1 MKQKILFSLVMAASI
16 TGYAQSDK
24 KLTGYAIT
32 GDQNGFMN
40 WKTVKLINLV
50 TGEEIKTLY
59 ANGQQEPELLNART
73 GKPIVKKE
81 TEDAAKRN
89 ETVNIKVVLH
99 GKQPGDASAV
109 YTFNSIEE
117 LKASKAFKEIAVPA
131 PPTPPTAPTPPT
143 PPTPSVDVIMKDL
156 NMKIRIE
163 RDNNITRSI
172 TINRNINSDDRDQN
186 RRYVVRNYFSRG
198 FESINTDEPFAT
210 GSTAMAYDKKHERL
224 YYTPMG
230 ISQLRYIDLKS
241 KTPKIYYFE
250 DEVFGVATGS
260 RDEGNQ
266 ITRMVIASDGNGYA
280 LTNNNEH
287 LLRFTTGKNP
297 VITDMG
303 ALTDDAVNGELTIL
317 SNRRG
322 FGGDL
327 VADASENLYLINQGR
342 KVFKISTETKVAT
355 YLGTIEGLPY
365 GYTTNGAMVEEA
377 GKVIVG
383 SSNSDEG
390 YYRVDMKTLQ
400 AEKVST
406 RGAVFKVADL
416 ASGNLLFEKEEKKEE
431 IMPVLAY
438 QAKAIPTEATNG
450 ISVYPNPVFDGTVK
464 LSFANQPAGEYQVS
478 LMELSGKVVS
488 VRNVTINS
496 KVQQVQFSLPQSMA
510 KGSYLVKTV
519 SDVNKISVIS
529 KLVVE

>member
-1 MKQKILFSLVMAASI
+1 MTKHVVLHILNNLSTMKQKILFSIVMAASI

-32 GDQNGFMN
+32 GDQNNFTN

-59 ANGQQEPELLNART
+59 ANGRQEPELLNART
-73 GKPIVKKE
+73 SKPIVKKE
-81 TEDAAKRN
+81 S
-89 ETVNIKVVLH
+89 ETVAKQTDPFQINVTIKDSKN
-99 GKQPGDASAV
+99 GGSGTT
-109 YTFNSIEE
+109 YTFNSMEE
-117 LKASKAFKEIAVPA
+117 LKASEAVKNA
-131 PPTPPTAPTPPT
+131 LTKSNDAASNGIQQANDNTDRKLA
-143 PPTPSVDVIMKDL
+143 SV
-156 NMKIRIE
+156 
-163 RDNNITRSI
+163 
-172 TINRNINSDDRDQN
+172 INSISISRSGYNSTRGYYHSYSRSYARD
-186 RRYVVRNYFSRG
+186 YEPV
-198 FESINTDEPFAT
+198 ITTEPFAT
-210 GSTAMAYDKKHERL
+210 GSTAIAYDKKHERL

-230 ISQLRYIDLKS
+230 INQLRYIDLKS
-241 KTPKIYYFE
+241 NTPKIYYFE
-250 DEVFGVATGS
+250 DDAFGVTTS
-260 RDEGNQ
+260 RRDEGNQ

-287 LLRFTTGKNP
+287 LVRFTTGKKP
-297 VITDMG
+297 VITDLG
-303 ALTDDAVNGELTIL
+303 ALSDDAANGAFSII

-327 VADASENLYLINQGR
+327 VADASDNLYLINQGC

-365 GYTTNGAMVEEA
+365 GYTTNGAMVEEG
-377 GKVIVG
+377 GKIIVG

-400 AEKVST
+400 AEKIST
-406 RGAVFKVADL
+406 GGTVFKISDL

-438 QAKAIPTEATNG
+438 QAKAVPKEATNG
-450 ISVYPNPVFDGTVK
+450 ITVYPNPVLDGTVK

-478 LMELSGKVVS
+478 LMELSGKIIS
-488 VRNVTINS
+488 VKNISING

-519 SDVNKISVIS
+519 SDVNKISVIN